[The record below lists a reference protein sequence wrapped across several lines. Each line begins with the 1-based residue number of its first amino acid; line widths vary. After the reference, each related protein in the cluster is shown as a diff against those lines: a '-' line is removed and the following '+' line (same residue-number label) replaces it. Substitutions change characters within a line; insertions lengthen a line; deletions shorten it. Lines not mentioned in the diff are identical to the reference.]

1 MKHTKELKAILAAIH
16 CINFVSEHKDKD
28 IYNLVDYAIQR
39 CFEGSTNLI
48 SLCCIGH
55 TKESIMPQITELL
68 EGETQYLQFIKNK
81 GE

>member
-1 MKHTKELKAILAAIH
+1 MKHAKELKAILTVIH
-16 CINFVSEHKDKD
+16 CINFVSDHKDKD

-39 CFEGSTNLI
+39 CFEGSTNLL
-48 SLCCIGH
+48 SLHCIGQ

-68 EGETQYLQFIKNK
+68 ENETQYLQFIKNK